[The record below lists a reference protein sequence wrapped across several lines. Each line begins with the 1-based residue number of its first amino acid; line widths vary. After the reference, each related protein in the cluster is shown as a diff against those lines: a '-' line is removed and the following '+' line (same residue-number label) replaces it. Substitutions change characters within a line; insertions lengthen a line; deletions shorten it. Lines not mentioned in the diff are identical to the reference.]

1 MISMIGCGE
10 VAVMVK
16 GLYVLGGLSIV
27 SFDHLS
33 ANFAYVL
40 GALTTSSRCHLLAKS
55 NPALVI
61 THLCS
66 GRSLAGFIQAH
77 ASDWSRSFRGV
88 SIVIPSAS
96 AELGAGEVDRPHRR
110 VASKWGET
118 YGFQTTK
125 I

>member
-10 VAVMVK
+10 AAVMVK
-16 GLYVLGGLSIV
+16 SLDVLGGLSIV

-33 ANFAYVL
+33 TNFAYVL

-61 THLCS
+61 MYLCS

-77 ASDWSRSFRGV
+77 APDWSRSFRGV
-88 SIVIPSAS
+88 STVCSSAS